1 MNTCD
6 GPEVTIRLQCFEAS
20 SAFSVS
26 EYSLGDWSGGG
37 GGSSFRAASSRS
49 SSSESGRSWTGGMIQ
64 P

>member
-26 EYSLGDWSGGG
+26 EYSLGDRSGG
-37 GGSSFRAASSRS
+37 GGSSFHAASSRS
-49 SSSESGRSWTGGMIQ
+49 SSSERGRSWSGGTIQ